1 MSEKEETGRK
11 IFEILIIVL
20 GIGLLALTFSTAYK
34 MFTNPSTMEGFDEL
48 TPEGKI
54 EITMGQQNGGENTM
68 DVSSTIKPILK
79 ITSYMIG
86 GLLLW
91 VMGSVGGRITKHG
104 VSMYRS

>member
-11 IFEILIIVL
+11 IFEILVIVL

-34 MFTNPSTMEGFDEL
+34 MFTNPSAMEGFDEL

-54 EITMGQQNGGENTM
+54 EISPGGGGNTV
-68 DVSSTIKPILK
+68 DVSNAVKPILRVF
-79 ITSYMIG
+79 SYVVG